1 MNRTELEEKLAALM
15 ENPGI
20 IRNRR
25 KLRAAVDNAR
35 VFLEI
40 QEEFGSFYAYLRR
53 FTGDTVDYEWDK
65 TTSPESD
72 ALSKDLRKRGMGF
85 VGSTTVYAYLQ
96 AIGLIH
102 SHEPGC
108 FLHRAQM

>member
-1 MNRTELEEKLAALM
+1 MAKKSPSNNRPEQANHRPHRRRRPRGVPKVLVAFLLIIAL
-15 ENPGI
+15 
-20 IRNRR
+20 
-25 KLRAAVDNAR
+25 
-35 VFLEI
+35 F
-40 QEEFGSFYAYLRR
+40 FGGL
-53 FTGDTVDYEWDK
+53 
-65 TTSPESD
+65 
-72 ALSKDLRKRGMGF
+72 MGF